1 MWARKRLLEKPAAP
15 ASNASATMRAISGD
29 LVGRGVEVL
38 VRPLAH
44 HVVAERAV
52 RDVAGDV
59 GGVAAAVEHVEV
71 VGEGLPLAPRHPV
84 GERGAGDVLDAFHHV
99 DELLVVGRAHGREAD
114 AAVAEHDRR
123 DAVGGRRL
131 ERVVPGDLAV
141 VVGVE
146 VEEAGRDEGAV
157 GVDLAAGGL
166 VDLADG
172 DDAAVADADVAGERV
187 GAGAVDD
194 RSAAD
199 HGVKHGGAPS
209 VREG

>member
-1 MWARKRLLEKPAAP
+1 M
-15 ASNASATMRAISGD
+15 
-29 LVGRGVEVL
+29 
-38 VRPLAH
+38 
-44 HVVAERAV
+44 
-52 RDVAGDV
+52 RDVARDV
-59 GGVAAAVEHVEV
+59 GGVATPVEHVEV

-114 AAVAEHDRR
+114 AAVAEHDGR
-123 DAVGGRRL
+123 DAVGGRGL
-131 ERVVPGDLAV
+131 QAVVPGDLAV

-146 VEEAGRDEGAV
+146 IEEPGRHQRAV
-157 GVDLAAGGL
+157 GVDLLRRGL

-209 VREG
+209 VGEG